1 MGNIDKKILKF
12 IHSHHV
18 LTLATVSDNKPYCAS
33 CFYVYREKEN
43 AFIFTS
49 DKDTKHIKDVAF
61 QDNIAGAIALETTM
75 VGKIRGVQFTG
86 FIEEILPGTSFYK
99 IAKSTYI
106 KRFPVAALA
115 KLTLWKAS
123 VHFFKYTDNRLGFG
137 KKIIWNKDNNGI

>member
-1 MGNIDKKILKF
+1 M
-12 IHSHHV
+12 
-18 LTLATVSDNKPYCAS
+18 
-33 CFYVYREKEN
+33 EKEN

-61 QDNIAGAIALETTM
+61 QHNIAGAIALETTM

-86 FIEEILPGTSFYK
+86 IIEEILPGTSFYK
-99 IAKSTYI
+99 TAKKAYI
-106 KRFPVAALA
+106 KKFPVASLA

-137 KKIIWNKDNNGI
+137 KKIIWNKDLNTV